1 MELIKTSFD
10 LPKEL
15 LQKFKTTCA
24 KVDRY
29 MNEVVRELMNKW
41 LIQQQNKEVDK
52 LWKKQILK
60 K

>member
-1 MELIKTSFD
+1 MELVKTSFD

-41 LIQQQNKEVDK
+41 LIQQQNKEVGEN
-52 LWKKQILK
+52 WKKKISK
-60 K
+60 D

>member
-15 LQKFKTTCA
+15 HTKFKSVCA
-24 KVDRY
+24 VIDRN

-41 LIQQQNKEVDK
+41 LIKQQNKEVDK
-52 LWKKQILK
+52 SWKKIK
-60 K
+60 